1 MMLLQLGPFEQSE
14 RNQTSTRAKPKPKP
28 KNSAVAQT
36 DKKQPAQN
44 KESVTARTQE
54 PEKQPAVDAKTNKTE
69 QSDENIARD
78 TSKVTLAEVAGY
90 RAQIAQL
97 ETRQDT
103 LSSEDRARVVL
114 LYAIGALD
122 YPENVQW
129 VKAAA
134 DQAKKLDPK
143 AKQTNIQ
150 AALLAARL
158 VNGDDK
164 VGQDIE
170 KAARQHKNSAT
181 MNTLLGHLR
190 LKSNSLEGAFKAFKR
205 AYKADANQVSAQKHA
220 GLLALRLGRVNEASR
235 IMEDLYKR
243 APGTPDINIG
253 LAAIESHR
261 GRTKRAVALL
271 TQSLTL
277 PTNRIRAQARS
288 RAFVLRAR
296 IALAAQDKDAAIGDL
311 QSAVRAWPENSEAL
325 ALLSDEAIKSGRFDD
340 AINQLRT
347 LERAG
352 AKSAQTSIKIAQC
365 YVHMN
370 RYDRAL
376 EILNA
381 ARTKYTDDASVL
393 LALGQTFESKRDFVE
408 GRKAYDEALKLRP
421 NSGLARLRIAKLM
434 VKEAK
439 IDPALAYLK
448 EASKALPM
456 EPLMHIGLGDLKVQ
470 IAQTVSEG
478 HQKHFNEAEAHYR
491 RALRIDQGSL
501 PARRGLLTTLIAN
514 KKPKEALVE
523 IERLKQRTD
532 FYGVLDFE
540 LARVNQLTKKY
551 DDALTYFEKALKRD
565 PANVSIMKYAAL
577 TEYARGDKAEAEAS
591 FKKVIALEPKDVTAL
606 YHLGLL
612 AFQGKR
618 TERAVQMFQKVL
630 ERNKQHQQ
638 ARYWK
643 ARALESLPGSR
654 SLDAAR
660 AEYEIVAKAANK
672 NPKLKT
678 ELCDV
683 YRRRGRLMAKN
694 FKEWKTA
701 ELSFSRFLECQPKN
715 AEAWLARGKIRAD
728 LGRLDDAISD
738 FERAGRLNS
747 RLGEAFSNNA
757 YTRIRKR
764 KFDLRRVQ
772 KLLQRAVAVDK
783 TLAKPHYTLCNMVKD
798 KNKAKARGHCQTYLK
813 LAPDGDNAADA
824 RDLLRNL

>member
-1 MMLLQLGPFEQSE
+1 M
-14 RNQTSTRAKPKPKP
+14 
-28 KNSAVAQT
+28 
-36 DKKQPAQN
+36 
-44 KESVTARTQE
+44 
-54 PEKQPAVDAKTNKTE
+54 
-69 QSDENIARD
+69 
-78 TSKVTLAEVAGY
+78 
-90 RAQIAQL
+90 
-97 ETRQDT
+97 
-103 LSSEDRARVVL
+103 
-114 LYAIGALD
+114 YAIGALD

-220 GLLALRLGRVNEASR
+220 GLLALRLGLVNEASR

-434 VKEAK
+434 VKKQAN
-439 IDPALAYLK
+439 PALL
-448 EASKALPM
+448 
-456 EPLMHIGLGDLKVQ
+456 
-470 IAQTVSEG
+470 SERR
-478 HQKHFNEAEAHYR
+478 HYR
-491 RALRIDQGSL
+491 
-501 PARRGLLTTLIAN
+501 
-514 KKPKEALVE
+514 
-523 IERLKQRTD
+523 
-532 FYGVLDFE
+532 
-540 LARVNQLTKKY
+540 
-551 DDALTYFEKALKRD
+551 
-565 PANVSIMKYAAL
+565 
-577 TEYARGDKAEAEAS
+577 
-591 FKKVIALEPKDVTAL
+591 
-606 YHLGLL
+606 
-612 AFQGKR
+612 
-618 TERAVQMFQKVL
+618 
-630 ERNKQHQQ
+630 
-638 ARYWK
+638 
-643 ARALESLPGSR
+643 
-654 SLDAAR
+654 
-660 AEYEIVAKAANK
+660 
-672 NPKLKT
+672 
-678 ELCDV
+678 
-683 YRRRGRLMAKN
+683 
-694 FKEWKTA
+694 
-701 ELSFSRFLECQPKN
+701 
-715 AEAWLARGKIRAD
+715 
-728 LGRLDDAISD
+728 
-738 FERAGRLNS
+738 
-747 RLGEAFSNNA
+747 
-757 YTRIRKR
+757 
-764 KFDLRRVQ
+764 
-772 KLLQRAVAVDK
+772 
-783 TLAKPHYTLCNMVKD
+783 
-798 KNKAKARGHCQTYLK
+798 
-813 LAPDGDNAADA
+813 
-824 RDLLRNL
+824 